1 MGACEINSK
10 INFEDY
16 SKVGVTT
23 RDVHEH
29 YLETGR
35 IGSPEAIKYK
45 IEQLKKG
52 NVPKEVLEGAVEN
65 NDYDFTQKA
74 TNDWLT
80 KLTSSLDVPS
90 EIVTREDAARLH
102 EQKGKTYNGE
112 KSFFNGGKVYFVEG
126 TLNPESVVHEF
137 SHPFVKMILKQN
149 PELFNALYNQLIQTE
164 EGAQVDAVVKLNYRD
179 KTDEQI
185 KEEVL
190 VRALTASTLSIAP
203 KDEFT
208 NFISELLFHI
218 KQALRNL
225 VGKKIDISKLNANT
239 TMLELAEILSKGDKI
254 AMDKALYTNEDVFD
268 YLRDYSDFVDS
279 FTEILEND
287 EYDSLQKIINDTYDI
302 AVAQLN
308 TINSV
313 PELNSLAELIAEEYG
328 NASVLN
334 KIKEELGPLHTNN
347 DLVIAIGEKDKNGL
361 VNTQKVIE
369 QKLMTLTNNL
379 FAVEKV
385 LDSIMDSLEET
396 SKLSSKEQMTAYHY
410 YSTYLKNWSTVVEDL
425 ENASFYQYERTE
437 LHDFS
442 DKLSRKLKV
451 VNKRMQTVKTNAVVD
466 VMYDSLKESGDNAM
480 EEFKNQIGRL
490 SNATQGLRDQ
500 KYLEF
505 HNMTEEQYKLYSRL
519 KANGHTKN
527 RDYVAL
533 HSKWLDGSS
542 ELTKDKLKSILMGE
556 TKDANWFNSMIESA
570 SLNTDPTI
578 FSIHDHIQQ
587 QIAKFEILAKSR
599 FEEYVDAI
607 KPHIKKNGG
616 KFQNR
621 GALGRKMGFKDN
633 VAKVQDG
640 KLVEYQE
647 WVFLNKWKDYRRD
660 DTTYKH
666 AIQVAHDNYAET
678 NNDVDKKALEDARND
693 YAKWK
698 NQFMHQEFS
707 AEFYETADILN
718 KDDIGQEAKERRNEI
733 FSEMSFVQQDESL
746 TNDEKMH
753 KIDSLWGKHKEL
765 QAIYLPNG
773 SKKTGLDLQV
783 AERLKEYSEARGKFY
798 TFQEKDGEFQEAY
811 NEYVNEVINA
821 GFLPG
826 TKDHT
831 DMVNLWLKKNTM
843 VAVKNSVMD
852 SKQKLLSRRKEL
864 ISKLVEI
871 NKSIGDDSAERQLI
885 SDMVKFVTDDFQ
897 PEGSNASSDIRKKVR
912 DAHISIEKILENLY
926 STKTGGLTKA
936 ETKRLGVLIQLE
948 KDKNITSAETTEK
961 LALLDKQ
968 LNLDQAG
975 LDDSILS
982 ELKLIDKELSQYSTT
997 EPTTSF
1003 TQNFIDIMENDSDL
1017 FELFKNF
1024 LSETVDIDEPS
1035 DAIGQDFIDFVRSKH
1050 LKVAKSMNNDFKQF
1064 VEENFYMREK
1074 YVSDDSK
1081 YISELAPTDL
1091 WTYRAS
1097 ADAFDYKTKM
1107 LKDLDGKN
1115 IGLIQIDGIY
1125 RTPSLAYQQRM
1136 MKDEYVTEKIVGET
1150 VDNKGNFLP
1159 KEDGGERYVNTEYEA
1174 LKNDDRDSFDF
1185 MEELK
1190 NQHLKSQELAEDRD
1204 KLYLSFPQTRKTRL
1218 ENWNT
1223 GNVLKFKRRLYDFWK
1238 GSGDDLESL
1247 GNAAEM
1253 TSKDFIQENKFGVFE
1268 HAGANIP
1275 VKGVARLNY
1284 IEDQSTDILKT
1295 MPEYM
1300 ASIYHKRGAAESST
1314 YARSVL
1320 DVTAK
1325 NDDVDKTTA
1334 FAINQA
1340 ARRFNLTSVWKGRS
1354 TKNRT
1359 NAMNAL
1365 IERDL
1370 DGVFIKKN
1378 RASGPRLE
1386 KTISAMNASVGFRLF
1401 SANPIS
1407 GLKNYMGIKLLAITH
1422 AFAGDKMNPYNGM
1435 VGEAWAVA
1443 ASTEISKNIRSR
1455 GKKGYREQMVQ
1466 LFDPAGGRANETM
1479 GDNLSRTFVGD
1490 MLELK
1495 FLQNGRKWMELQGAI
1510 QTFAGLMHNKKIRIS
1525 VNGTHKYVRY
1535 LNAFELVDGRLQSK
1549 EGVDSKY
1556 ALTYDSEGKPVMGE
1570 GLIKQRLEMQQV
1582 IMTWNGTFAKKDA
1595 ALVERNI
1602 FAKQL
1607 FFLRRHLV
1615 PMTAKNYAFSIGT
1628 GSNFVKKRMNW
1639 TTGKTEYGHFT
1650 STAKSL
1656 YTLVRHWKNG
1666 VKYMSKEELKSMVYV
1681 VNYIVIGS
1689 FLLPQLQGLLS
1700 VMKPGPDGD
1709 DSDEIDY
1716 NGMRK
1721 RSGYLGDDVGPLT
1734 DDPKYDFKMKG
1745 FILNQLALLN
1755 AQAKGEYNA
1764 LNVTSLEG
1772 LKEYLQVAKSPNPVG
1787 ISVMLN
1793 SVMEAISFTIG
1804 DEKDTYTT
1812 DNNVYIWEQGDYKH
1826 GKLYNTMFEL
1836 VGINGKNFNPVKA
1849 LEDYESFKKGKN

>member
-16 SKVGVTT
+16 TKVGVTP

-35 IGSPEAIKYK
+35 IGSPESIKYK
-45 IEQLKKG
+45 LEQIKKG
-52 NVPKEVLEGAVEN
+52 AVPKEVLNPVEQH
-65 NDYDFTQKA
+65 DYDFTGKA
-74 TNDWLT
+74 TNDWLE

-90 EIVTREDAARLH
+90 EIISRDDAARLH
-102 EQKGKTYNGE
+102 EQKGLAYNGE
-112 KSFFNGGKVYFVEG
+112 KSFFNAGTVYFVEG

-149 PELFNALYNQLIQTE
+149 PELFNQLYDKLVQTADGAQILAEVKLLYN
-164 EGAQVDAVVKLNYRD
+164 DKLD
-179 KTDEQI
+179 DSI

-190 VRALTASTLSIAP
+190 VRALTKSTLQVSP
-203 KDEFT
+203 KEEFT

-225 VGKKIDISKLNANT
+225 VGKKIEISKLNANT
-239 TMLELAEILSKGDKI
+239 TMLELAEILSKGDKV
-254 AMDKALYTNEDVFD
+254 AMDKSLYTNEDVFD
-268 YLRDYSDFVDS
+268 YLRDYSNFIDS
-279 FTEILEND
+279 FTEIIDNE
-287 EYDSLQKIINDTYDI
+287 EYDAVQKIINDTYDI

-313 PELNSLAELIAEEYG
+313 PELSSLAELIAEEYG
-328 NASVLN
+328 DQSTLN
-334 KIKEELGPLHTNN
+334 KIKEELGPLHTKN
-347 DLVIAIGEKDKNGL
+347 DLIKAIGEKDRNGL
-361 VNTQKVIE
+361 VNAQDVIE
-369 QKLMTLTNNL
+369 RRLKTLTNNL
-379 FAVEKV
+379 FSVEKV

-396 SKLSSKEQMTAYHY
+396 SKLDSKEQMTAYHY
-410 YSTYLKNWSTVVEDL
+410 YSTYLKNWSNVVEDL
-425 ENASFYQYERTE
+425 ENASHYQYERTE
-437 LHDFS
+437 LHEFS
-442 DKLSRKLKV
+442 EKLSRKLKA
-451 VNKRMQTVKTNAVVD
+451 VNKKMQTVKTNAVVD
-466 VMYDSLKESGDNAM
+466 VMYDSLKDAGDAAM
-480 EEFKNQIGRL
+480 AEFQKEITRL
-490 SNATQGLRDQ
+490 STATQGLRDQ

-527 RDYVAL
+527 KDYVAL
-533 HSKWLDGSS
+533 HAKWLDGSA

-578 FSIHDHIQQ
+578 FSVHDHIQQ
-587 QIAKFEILAKSR
+587 QIAKFEILAKTR
-599 FEEYVDAI
+599 FEEYVDAVS
-607 KPHIKKNGG
+607 PHIKKNGG

-633 VAKVQDG
+633 VAKIQDG

-647 WVFLNKWKDYRRD
+647 WVFLNQWKDYRRD
-660 DTTYKH
+660 ETTHKH
-666 AIQVAHDNYAET
+666 TIAVAQDAFDET
-678 NNDVDKKALEDARND
+678 NSDADKKALEEARAE

-718 KDDIGQEAKERRNEI
+718 KDDIGKEAKERRNEI
-733 FSEMSFVQQDESL
+733 FEEMAYVQQDESL
-746 TNDEKMH
+746 TNDEKMQ
-753 KIDSLWGKHKEL
+753 KIDNLWNKHKEL

-773 SKKTGLDLQV
+773 NKKTGVELQI
-783 AERLKEYSEARGKFY
+783 AERLKEYSQARGKFY
-798 TFQEKDGEFQEAY
+798 TFQEKDGEFQDAY

-821 GFLPG
+821 GFPAG
-826 TKDHT
+826 SDDHT
-831 DMVNLWLKKNTM
+831 KMVNLWLKKNTM

-852 SKQKLLSRRKEL
+852 SKQKLLDRRKEL
-864 ISKLVEI
+864 LLKLVEI
-871 NKSIGDDSAERQLI
+871 NKSIGDDSEERQLI
-885 SDMVKFVTDDFQ
+885 SDMVKFVTEDYQ
-897 PEGSNASSDIRKKVR
+897 PEGSNASSDIRTKVR
-912 DAHISIEKILENLY
+912 DAHIQIENLLEKLH
-926 STKTGGLTKA
+926 STRTGGLTRG
-936 ETKRLGVLIQLE
+936 EHRRLGVLIQLE
-948 KDKNITSAETTEK
+948 KDKTITSAESTEK

-968 LNLDQAG
+968 LNLDSVG
-975 LDDSILS
+975 LDDGIIAEIKS
-982 ELKLIDKELSQYSTT
+982 IDKELSQYSST
-997 EPTTSF
+997 EPTASF
-1003 TQNFIDIMENDSDL
+1003 TQSMISIMENDNDL
-1017 FELFKNF
+1017 FEMFKEF
-1024 LSETVDIDEPS
+1024 LSDTVDIDEPH
-1035 DAIGQDFIDFVRSKH
+1035 DAIGQDFIDFVRSGK
-1050 LKVAKSMNNDFKQF
+1050 LAAAKSLNNDFKKF
-1064 VEENFYMREK
+1064 VEENFYKRDK
-1074 YVSDDSK
+1074 YVADDSK
-1081 YISELAPTDL
+1081 YITELTPTDL
-1091 WTYRAS
+1091 WTHRVS
-1097 ADAFDYKTKM
+1097 ADVFDYKTKM
-1107 LKDLDGKN
+1107 LKDANGKN
-1115 IGLIQIDGIY
+1115 IGLIQIDGVY
-1125 RTPSLAYQQRM
+1125 RTPSLAYQQRI
-1136 MKDEYVTEKIVGET
+1136 MKDEYVTKKEVGVT
-1150 VDNKGNFLP
+1150 VDNAGRFLP
-1159 KEDGGERYVNTEYEA
+1159 KEEGGSRYVNTEYEA
-1174 LKNDDRDSFDF
+1174 LKNDDRDTFEF

-1190 NQHLKSQELAEDRD
+1190 RQHLQSQELAENRDR
-1204 KLYLSFPQTRKTRL
+1204 LYLSFPQTRKTRL
-1218 ENWNT
+1218 ENWGT

-1253 TSKDFIQENKFGVFE
+1253 TSKDFIQESKFGVFE
-1268 HAGANIP
+1268 HPSANMP

-1320 DVTAK
+1320 DTTVK

-1340 ARRFNLTSVWKGRS
+1340 SRRFNLTSVWKGRS

-1359 NAMNAL
+1359 NAINAL

-1407 GLKNYMGIKLLAITH
+1407 GLKNYVGIKLVAMTH
-1422 AFAGDKMNPYNGM
+1422 AFSFDKMNAYDGM
-1435 VGEAWAVA
+1435 IGEAWAVA

-1455 GKKGYREQMVQ
+1455 GKKGYREQLVQ

-1479 GDNLSRTFVGD
+1479 GDNLSRTWVGD
-1490 MLELK
+1490 MVELK

-1510 QTFAGLMHNKKIRIS
+1510 QTFAGLMHNKKINIT
-1525 VNGTHKYVRY
+1525 VNGVTKKVRY
-1535 LNAFELVDGRLQSK
+1535 LNAFEIVDGRLQTK
-1549 EGVDSKY
+1549 EGVESDY
-1556 ALTYDSEGKPVMGE
+1556 ALTYDSEGNPVSGK
-1570 GLIKQRLEMQQV
+1570 GLVKQRLEMQQV

-1595 ALVERNI
+1595 SLVERNI

-1615 PMTAKNYAFSIGT
+1615 PMTAKNYAFSVGT
-1628 GSNFVKKRMNW
+1628 GGNIVKKRMNW

-1656 YTLVRHWKNG
+1656 YNLVRHWKNG
-1666 VKYMSKEELKSMVYV
+1666 VKYMSAEELKSIVYV
-1681 VNYIVIGS
+1681 LNYTIIGG
-1689 FLLPQLQGLLS
+1689 FLLPQLQGLVS
-1700 VMKPGPDGD
+1700 VMKPGPDSD
-1709 DSDEIDY
+1709 DSDELDY
-1716 NGMRK
+1716 NGMRE
-1721 RSGYLGDDVGPLT
+1721 RSGYLGDDIGPIT
-1734 DDPKYDFKMKG
+1734 DDPKYDFETKG

-1755 AQAKGEYNA
+1755 AQSKGEYNS
-1764 LNVTSLEG
+1764 LNITSFEG
-1772 LKEYLQVAKSPNPVG
+1772 LKDYLQTAKSPNPIGV
-1787 ISVMLN
+1787 SVMLN
-1793 SVMEAISFTIG
+1793 SIMEALGFTLG
-1804 DEKDTYTT
+1804 EEKDSYTN
-1812 DNNVYIWEQGDYKH
+1812 DNNVYVWEQGGYEH

-1836 VGINGKNFNPVKA
+1836 MGINGKNFNPVKA